1 MSESKTITIQL
12 SAEDS
17 DRFPFSLFLSV
28 WERLEWFNKNPLTF
42 LTDQREIY
50 SPRRRAM
57 FV

>member
-1 MSESKTITIQL
+1 VSESKIIKIQL

-17 DRFPFSLFLSV
+17 DRFPCLSLPQRPL
-28 WERLEWFNKNPLTF
+28 RLEWFNKNPLTF

>member
-1 MSESKTITIQL
+1 MSESKIITIQL

-17 DRFPFSLFLSV
+17 DRFFSFSLPQQSGAPL
-28 WERLEWFNKNPLTF
+28 WFNKNPLTF
-42 LTDQREIY
+42 LTDQRDY